1 MLHSLLVSAMVVAG
15 VGLGHFGCR
24 ARVCS
29 ERRGAQLRPR
39 RRTGALSLGVQ
50 KAEAGARAKAE
61 EQGRG
66 ALPLSCG
73 TGMRATWASG
83 PLSALCLSA
92 PRAAAPRCGPGRGGD
107 GGAGRGFPGWGLPPH
122 GAHRRTVAP
131 LLSSCFLSPLLT
143 LGD

>member
-1 MLHSLLVSAMVVAG
+1 MLCLQG
-15 VGLGHFGCR
+15 FR
-24 ARVCS
+24 K
-29 ERRGAQLRPR
+29 LR
-39 RRTGALSLGVQ
+39 
-50 KAEAGARAKAE
+50 RAKAG

-107 GGAGRGFPGWGLPPH
+107 GGAGRGGASLAGGYRPGAPTDGRRHLCSLLASSPH
-122 GAHRRTVAP
+122 SRRSETNV
-131 LLSSCFLSPLLT
+131 SSPLPHPSHPLGPTLT
-143 LGD
+143 TLTRLSLPRTPPPWKG